1 MRRTGTMV
9 AGAMALLV
17 VAGAVVAATT
27 GDVRE
32 ASGPVSDEA
41 ATATR
46 EPALGAA
53 PGEGSSAA
61 FDGRADLVAPDVPRG
76 QTIGVPP
83 SPGGTVDPAGPRI
96 VRTAE
101 LAIEVDEGRFG
112 AAFDRV
118 AAIAASHNGYVTS
131 SSTSSSTASAGTDAK
146 LPGGPERANSGHLV
160 LRVPSDRFEEARAAL
175 RQVGTVGSESLRGE
189 DVGGQLVDYD
199 ARLRSL
205 QAQEESLQ
213 TLVGRATE
221 VGEVM
226 QVQSAL
232 FSVRQQIEQLQA
244 QRNQLE
250 QAASLATISVSVYE
264 PGAGAFVRPQ
274 PEPATGL
281 ARSFERAV
289 DGSVAVVGGMIVVVG
304 YLAPLAVLAL
314 VAWGIVR
321 LRRRPAPPVAPAA

>member
-1 MRRTGTMV
+1 MRRTGTIA
-9 AGAMALLV
+9 AGALALLV

-32 ASGPVSDEA
+32 ASGPVGDE

-61 FDGRADLVAPDVPRG
+61 FDGRADLVAPDVARG
-76 QTIGVPP
+76 QAIGVPP
-83 SPGGTVDPAGPRI
+83 SPGGTVDPAGPRV

-131 SSTSSSTASAGTDAK
+131 SSTSSAGTDAK
-146 LPGGPERANSGHLV
+146 LPGGPERANSGHLT

-213 TLVGRATE
+213 TLVGRATN

-314 VAWGIVR
+314 VVWGVVR
-321 LRRRPAPPVAPAA
+321 LRRRPTPPVAPAA